1 MCKRIKIYSAGIMVL
16 MAANMSMTAFAGEKA
31 SGVDAFTESSVQ
43 TGPMPG
49 VSVDTVTTE
58 STGINSEES
67 VNAGTENLI
76 GPTAGNSAEEATG
89 DTNGNSV
96 ENTAET
102 IAEYYKNLDVSQLDE
117 EHLSIL
123 REYFKDSVIIG
134 DSVAENFQ
142 RYNLSTGI
150 GDAVSDNFRSLAVAG
165 YSINKALLPNN
176 GSNIHPMIQGKRYRL
191 PEAISMT
198 GAKHVYSFFGY
209 KDLND
214 VHAADNYEK
223 LLQEIQASNPEADIT
238 VISTTYM
245 TKSFQNAEYNNDK
258 VRLLNEAMKLKCQAN
273 GWGFL
278 DVQDIMS
285 DGEGNLPDEWSIDKQ
300 IHYNYQYYIYWV
312 NEMKRFA
319 LEKLGIQ

>member
-1 MCKRIKIYSAGIMVL
+1 MSKRLKLYSAGLMML
-16 MAANMSMTAFAGEKA
+16 MAANMSLTSFAGEKA
-31 SGVDAFTESSVQ
+31 SGVQAVTETSEQ

-49 VSVDTVTTE
+49 SSDGTVTTE

-67 VNAGTENLI
+67 VNAGAENI
-76 GPTAGNSAEEATG
+76 TGPTAGNTAADTNEAGDSAE
-89 DTNGNSV
+89 
-96 ENTAET
+96 NTS
-102 IAEYYKNLDVSQLDE
+102 EYYKNLDVSQLDE

-123 REYFKDSVIIG
+123 RDFFKDSVIIG

-150 GDAVSDNFRSLAVAG
+150 GDAVCNNFTSLAVAG

-191 PEAISMT
+191 PEAISMI

-214 VHAADNYEK
+214 VYAADNYER
-223 LLQEIQASNPEADIT
+223 LLQEIQAINPEADIT

-273 GWGFL
+273 GWGFI

-319 LEKLGIQ
+319 LEKLGIK